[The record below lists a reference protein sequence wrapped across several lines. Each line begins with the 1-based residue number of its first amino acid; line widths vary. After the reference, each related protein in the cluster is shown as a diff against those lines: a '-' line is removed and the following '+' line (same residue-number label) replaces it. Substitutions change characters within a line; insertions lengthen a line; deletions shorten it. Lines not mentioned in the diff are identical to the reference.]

1 MSSPKA
7 PNPGEVLPSGEPLD
21 GTGDREL
28 SAAARV
34 RRRSDQAVDSLDTV
48 DSPGGSAANAMQMR
62 LRSQRTHRLLGPF
75 LAGSLL
81 LAAWVMWLVGS
92 GAEQPGRLFWPQAL
106 VFAVVMYLAALWSG
120 RKAYQSGVQSPWV
133 KMIHA
138 APLFAAGLFGLGAA
152 ATAGAASIDDLRLL
166 ALTALVLC
174 GTAFPALAALDTVFR
189 IFVALVML
197 PLVAA
202 SLSHT
207 PSDVA
212 LDVVL
217 VISTVMLL
225 IGHAGLARTL
235 RNAFRADVE
244 QRALLRRLQQANQAL
259 SADRMVLQTESRTD
273 PLTGLANRRYL
284 EHALAAEWNRCRRSE
299 APLSCVMLDIDHFKP
314 FNDHYGHDGGD
325 RALKAVAEVLN
336 NSSRRAGDV
345 AARYGGEEFVLL
357 LPETGSDGAATV
369 AELLKQAVNN
379 KAIEHKAS
387 PLADILTVSLGVVT
401 LLPDSDRT
409 PDELCKAADLAL
421 YEAKRLGRNRVV
433 LADEQTLEA
442 ARLAARGMIW

>member
-1 MSSPKA
+1 
-7 PNPGEVLPSGEPLD
+7 VD
-21 GTGDREL
+21 GP
-28 SAAARV
+28 
-34 RRRSDQAVDSLDTV
+34 DTT
-48 DSPGGSAANAMQMR
+48 DSPRASAANAMQMR

-81 LAAWVMWLVGS
+81 LAAWVVWLVGS
-92 GAEQPGRLFWPQAL
+92 GVEQPGRLFWPQAL
-106 VFAVVMYLAALWSG
+106 VFAVVLYLAVLWSG

-133 KMIHA
+133 KAIHG

-212 LDVVL
+212 LNVVL
-217 VISTVMLL
+217 VASTVVLL

-244 QRALLRRLQQANQAL
+244 QRALLHRLQQANQAL

-284 EHALAAEWNRCRRSE
+284 ERALGAEWNRCRRSE
-299 APLSCVMLDIDHFKP
+299 APLSCVMLDIDHFKD

-345 AARYGGEEFVLL
+345 VARYGGEEFVLL
-357 LPETGSDGAATV
+357 LPETGSDGAAIV
-369 AELLKQAVNN
+369 AELLRQAINS

-387 PLADILTVSLGVVT
+387 PLTGILSASLGVAT
-401 LLPDSDRT
+401 LLPDSDRM
-409 PDELCKAADLAL
+409 PDELFKAADLAL

-433 LADEQTLEA
+433 LADESTLEA
-442 ARLAARGMIW
+442 ARLAARGMIG

>member
-1 MSSPKA
+1 MPSDEPPDGAGDGESLADARLRRESDHAVNRPFTA
-7 PNPGEVLPSGEPLD
+7 ATPGP
-21 GTGDREL
+21 
-28 SAAARV
+28 
-34 RRRSDQAVDSLDTV
+34 
-48 DSPGGSAANAMQMR
+48 SAANAMHMR

-75 LAGSLL
+75 LAATLL

-92 GAEQPGRLFWPQAL
+92 GVEQPRRLFWPQAL
-106 VFAVVMYLAALWSG
+106 VFAVVLYLSALWSG

-133 KMIHA
+133 KVIHA

-166 ALTALVLC
+166 ALTAIVLC

-202 SLSHT
+202 SLTHT
-207 PSDVA
+207 PSDAALNVILVA
-212 LDVVL
+212 
-217 VISTVMLL
+217 STVMLL

-244 QRALLRRLQQANQAL
+244 QRALLHRLQQVNQVL
-259 SADRMVLQTESRTD
+259 SADRVVLQTESHTD
-273 PLTGLANRRYL
+273 PLTGLANRRFL
-284 EHALAAEWNRCRRSE
+284 QRALAAEWNHCRRSD
-299 APLSCVMLDIDHFKP
+299 APLSCVMLDIDHFKA

-325 RALKAVAEVLN
+325 RALKAIAEVLN

-345 AARYGGEEFVLL
+345 VARYGGEEFVLL
-357 LPETGSDGAATV
+357 LPETGSDGAVTV
-369 AELLKQAVNN
+369 AELLKQSINS
-379 KAIEHKAS
+379 KAIAHKAS
-387 PLADILTVSLGVVT
+387 PLSAILTASFGVAT
-401 LLPDSDRT
+401 LLPDSERM
-409 PDELCKAADLAL
+409 PDELLKAADLAL

-433 LADEQTLEA
+433 LADEPTLEA
-442 ARLAARGMIW
+442 ARLAARGMIG